1 VPLGVVP
8 LGTGNVW
15 ARELGLPLDP
25 GRAIVAQLANRP
37 RAIDVGCVNG
47 RPFLSIA
54 SAGFDAEIVRQVE
67 STSKAL
73 GQLAYPITALQMASA
88 LHATP
93 ARVWIDSEPVR
104 QMQLLAGIVM
114 NAHLYAGILPLGSRS
129 QLDDGRLELVLFTGG
144 PLELAGQIASLLAGH
159 QPEDAQAFVRHVT
172 RVRIEAISTP
182 MPVQA
187 DGEAVGT
194 TPFHVEIMPQSL
206 FVLLDDGVVRSPGYV
221 ELRSGSSAK

>member
-1 VPLGVVP
+1 VPLGVVR

-25 GRAIVAQLANRP
+25 GRAIAAQLANRL

-67 STSKAL
+67 SNSKAL

-114 NAHLYAGILPLGSRS
+114 NAHLYGGRLATRVAESAGRR
-129 QLDDGRLELVLFTGG
+129 RLELVLFTGG
-144 PLELAGQIASLLAGH
+144 PLELAGQIASLVAGH
-159 QPEDAQAFVRHVT
+159 QREDAQAFVRHVT
-172 RVRIEAISTP
+172 SVRIEAISTP
-182 MPVQA
+182 MPVKA
-187 DGEAVGT
+187 DGEALGT
-194 TPFHVEIMPQSL
+194 TPFQVEIMPRSL
-206 FVLLDDGVVRSPGYV
+206 FVLLDDRVARSPCEV
-221 ELRSGSSAK
+221 ELGTGSSAK